1 MPRFAFVVFISRP
14 RESKREMSCVYA
26 HPFRVFFVW
35 FRAENLLIYFPK
47 RTARSFAEN
56 SERKARDS
64 SRLWCLSH
72 DRERVKER
80 YHAFMRTLFG
90 CFLCGFVSKSPHYFP
105 KRTVR
110 SFAENS
116 ERKARDSKDEEADP
130 SRERQTGIRGLFCA
144 LVLSLS
150 Q

>member
-1 MPRFAFVVFISRP
+1 MRLCAPFSGVFCVVLSQ
-14 RESKREMSCVYA
+14 
-26 HPFRVFFVW
+26 
-35 FRAENLLIYFPK
+35 NLLI
-47 RTARSFAEN
+47 
-56 SERKARDS
+56 
-64 SRLWCLSH
+64 
-72 DRERVKER
+72 
-80 YHAFMRTLFG
+80 
-90 CFLCGFVSKSPHYFP
+90 YFP

-150 Q
+150 QNRVVL